1 MPGSNRPCEW
11 TQAPS
16 CFPALACSQRP
27 RCPGQHRAAGSSGSI
42 PSGRH
47 GGGPWRRD
55 GVCSSSR
62 PHGAH
67 SLRSRECGALPWI
80 PPKSRVGVG
89 GAVCRQSCKNKAQG
103 GRLGAREVSVLLSP
117 GNDRGDDTEQTQSR
131 CLRGRLARSVSEG
144 KESGSEKVLG
154 LREKFQRGL
163 KGEQWTWHREK
174 VGELRRQSGGAF
186 VRRRGEP
193 GRREARAH
201 REPETDRHARTSFLL
216 EGTGTKAQSTGVLQ
230 GQPFLAASSSPPQ
243 GTSGQGLPSLLVQ
256 PPASTLEHLMFSLKL
271 RDALHRPPT
280 QSAA

>member
-1 MPGSNRPCEW
+1 M
-11 TQAPS
+11 
-16 CFPALACSQRP
+16 
-27 RCPGQHRAAGSSGSI
+27 
-42 PSGRH
+42 
-47 GGGPWRRD
+47 
-55 GVCSSSR
+55 
-62 PHGAH
+62 
-67 SLRSRECGALPWI
+67 
-80 PPKSRVGVG
+80 G

-163 KGEQWTWHREK
+163 KGEHWTWHREK
-174 VGELRRQSGGAF
+174 VGELRGQSGGAF

-201 REPETDRHARTSFLL
+201 REPETDRHTRTSFLL
-216 EGTGTKAQSTGVLQ
+216 EGTGTKAQSTGVLH
-230 GQPFLAASSSPPQ
+230 GQPLLAASSSPPQ

-271 RDALHRPPT
+271 RDALHALPPSLLPDCPVRPPACILLAT
-280 QSAA
+280 RSSLPTQRATEKNLQTAQTLGKLNLRMPGRRCGCHGGARALLGQSAGQGCPLTLACRVKELAPHSSCRSKL